1 MRDIEWD
8 LVSISGTLILL
19 TMEDVADGQPI
30 FMADFKDI
38 YALSHKKT
46 QNWLG
51 MSRRGV
57 RLGRGMPELKNG
69 VWIVEEETEPPESM
83 KNVTIS
89 SNDVLLK
96 PIEG

>member
-8 LVSISGTLILL
+8 LVSISGTLVLL
-19 TMEDVADGQPI
+19 TMEEVEDGQPI
-30 FMADFKDI
+30 LMADFKDI

-46 QNWLG
+46 QSWLG

-57 RLGRGMPELKNG
+57 RLGRGEPELKDG
-69 VWIVEEETEPPESM
+69 IWVIEEEIDFPDSA
-83 KNVTIS
+83 KNVVIS
-89 SNDVLLK
+89 SNDVSLK